1 MSTSAGARAP
11 VGARVR
17 TRLHGR
23 FVAFVERVTDPLHAW
38 PLRWRLITILVVLV
52 FTSLLATNTVTSAL
66 LRNYLLDRTRVE
78 LATAAAPAAYE
89 AGREL
94 RYQTDTALPSNYA
107 VLFMLRDGTVR
118 EVPAVDERYHP
129 DLPFLTD
136 SDPAV
141 TTGEPFIVG
150 STIGEARWMVVAGRL
165 DDNQGTYAVAA
176 SLSGVEETVAQ
187 VRVLTTVIGLVVL
200 AACALLGWFGISRAF
215 RPLRTIED
223 TAAGIAG
230 GDLTR
235 RIPEFAAGDEVA
247 SLSASLNAM
256 LSQVETSF
264 AVREAS
270 EDRMRRFVTDASHEL
285 RTPLATIRGY
295 AELYRQG
302 AAATPEDTASA
313 MRRIELEATRM
324 SDLVEDLLTL
334 ARLDNRRPMALG
346 DVDLTVLASDAVQ
359 DARARDPQRP
369 LRLLGLD
376 GAPIRPA
383 LVPGD
388 EDRLRQVVT
397 NLLANALQ
405 HTPPGT
411 PVEVEVG
418 LGAGETVRF
427 VVRDHGTGID
437 PALAG
442 KVFERFYRLDPARG
456 REGRSSTGLGL
467 AIVAAIVDA
476 HEGRVGVAP
485 TPGGGA
491 SFVVDLPRADL
502 PADDADDPE
511 DNDDPDDPELSEGP
525 EEPEEPDESGGTDA
539 SNGPSDSDGPAGREH
554 PGDPAFHSR
563 HPAGIEPA
571 SQQSWSTGTNL
582 TPGAQ
587 Q

>member
-1 MSTSAGARAP
+1 MTTDGADRAP
-11 VGARVR
+11 LRTRVR
-17 TRLHGR
+17 TRLHDR
-23 FVAFVERVTDPLHAW
+23 LVAFVDRVTDPLHAW
-38 PLRWRLITILVVLV
+38 PLRWRLITILIVLV
-52 FTSLLATNTVTSAL
+52 FASLLATNTVTSAL
-66 LRNYLLDRTRVE
+66 LRNYLIDRTRIE
-78 LATAAAPAAYE
+78 LDTAAAPAAYE

-94 RYQTDTALPSNYA
+94 QYQVETALPSNYA
-107 VLFMLRDGTVR
+107 VVFMFRDGRVR

-129 DLPFLTD
+129 DIPFLFD
-136 SDPAV
+136 ADPAV
-141 TTGEPFIVG
+141 ISGEPFVVG

-165 DDNQGTYAVAA
+165 DSNMGTYAVAA

-187 VRVLTTVIGLVVL
+187 VRVLSTVIGLVVL
-200 AACALLGWFGISRAF
+200 SASALLGWFGIARAF

-223 TAAGIAG
+223 TAAGIAA

-235 RIPEFAAGDEVA
+235 RIPGFAARDEVA
-247 SLSASLNAM
+247 SLAESLNAM
-256 LSQVETSF
+256 LSQLEASF

-302 AAATPEDTASA
+302 AAAGPEETASA

-359 DARARDPQRP
+359 DARARDPQRQ

-376 GAPIRPA
+376 GQPIGPA

-397 NLLANALQ
+397 NLIANALQ

-418 LGAGETVRF
+418 PGAGRTVRL

-491 SFVVDLPRADL
+491 SFIVDLPRAQDR
-502 PADDADDPE
+502 AGDRDADDPFPPE
-511 DNDDPDDPELSEGP
+511 ADDAGEAVDSSGHHAHPLDPPPDVDRRKPL
-525 EEPEEPDESGGTDA
+525 
-539 SNGPSDSDGPAGREH
+539 
-554 PGDPAFHSR
+554 FHSR
-563 HPAGIEPA
+563 HPAVVEPV

-582 TPGAQ
+582 TPGEDR
-587 Q
+587 